1 MSQALPYSL
10 EQLRDAFGYV
20 ESTND
25 YGELGPITESG
36 NRAYGRY
43 QVMDFNIPS
52 WTEQHLGQRM
62 TPEQYL
68 ASPEAQD
75 AVFMGQMG
83 DYYARSSGSPA
94 ERVRNAGSLWFTGRP
109 FSAETA
115 GFTDRITGPNGE
127 ILYQG
132 ILTQDRLQTRSP
144 TFRGRSARCW
154 ASLPCG
160 TRRHR

>member
-20 ESTND
+20 ESTNN

-52 WTEQHLGQRM
+52 WTEQHLGQRL

-115 GFTDRITGPNGE
+115 GSQTASPGRMAKFYIKAYPTKNTATAFCGPWE
-127 ILYQG
+127 
-132 ILTQDRLQTRSP
+132 
-144 TFRGRSARCW
+144 A
-154 ASLPCG
+154 
-160 TRRHR
+160 HRKEQVK